1 MLNNHSS
8 VCVAQNKSVP
18 IHQCVSIRG
27 LDQNELG
34 ELLPPHLLLGSHKAM
49 VAMSTPHRHF
59 QAVAGDVHIAWAGE
73 KTLCQSDLR
82 NDNENLDNSARSPLL

>member
-1 MLNNHSS
+1 MIENIEYQISKVMLNNHIS

-27 LDQNELG
+27 LDQDELG
-34 ELLPPHLLLGSHKAM
+34 ELLSPHMLLCCHKAM

-59 QAVAGDVHIAWAGE
+59 QDVACDVHIAWAGE
-73 KTLCQSDLR
+73 KILQSLED
-82 NDNENLDNSARSPLL
+82 A

>member
-1 MLNNHSS
+1 MIENIEYQISKVMLNNHIS

-27 LDQNELG
+27 LDQDELG
-34 ELLPPHLLLGSHKAM
+34 ELLSSHLLLCCHEAM

-59 QAVAGDVHIAWAGE
+59 QAVACDVHIAWAGE
-73 KTLCQSDLR
+73 KILQSLED
-82 NDNENLDNSARSPLL
+82 A